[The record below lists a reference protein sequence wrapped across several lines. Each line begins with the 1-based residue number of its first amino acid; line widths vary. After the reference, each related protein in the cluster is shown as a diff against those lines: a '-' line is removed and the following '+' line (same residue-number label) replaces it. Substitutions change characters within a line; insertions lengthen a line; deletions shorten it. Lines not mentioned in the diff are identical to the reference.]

1 MKYLKHALAIW
12 GSPGSSSSGRRGQ
25 SPRCASTT
33 TITIASSTGLASA
46 GRAAR
51 AMARDGE
58 HNRRE
63 QAVQDGRAAA
73 TRRSGRAAYGRE
85 GRGWRRPPCWR
96 RPAASGRHGGCARSG
111 RMHAAVVKGNAA
123 VFFLRNHVVLKVKR
137 RRPVGPDRW
146 AGSRTSRLDR
156 TRLDGR
162 SCANIIIKKHCTAFC
177 K

>member
-63 QAVQDGRAAA
+63 QAVQDGASGSNEAEWARGVETERPRLEKAAVLEKASGERAA
-73 TRRSGRAAYGRE
+73 RWMRPQRSHA
-85 GRGWRRPPCWR
+85 C
-96 RPAASGRHGGCARSG
+96 GGGKRKCRC
-111 RMHAAVVKGNAA
+111 
-123 VFFLRNHVVLKVKR
+123 FFLRNHVVLKVKR

-162 SCANIIIKKHCTAFC
+162 SCASIIIKKHCTAFC